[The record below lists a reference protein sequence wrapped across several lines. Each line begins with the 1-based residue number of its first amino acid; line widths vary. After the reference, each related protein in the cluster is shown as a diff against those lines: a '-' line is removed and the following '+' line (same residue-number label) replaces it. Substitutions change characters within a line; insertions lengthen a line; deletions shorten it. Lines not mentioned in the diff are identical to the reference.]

1 VLAYGAESDRKLG
14 IEGEVRT
21 CTRPPTVEPV
31 QARMGRRQARRC
43 VRCLHGLYVILDLQ
57 PYRLSPWILYVEV
70 GQPDRFAPCCRARPA
85 LRRMHAALWGRRS
98 AALLGIG
105 R

>member
-1 VLAYGAESDRKLG
+1 MSDAYMVYMCFYTYG
-14 IEGEVRT
+14 RT
-21 CTRPPTVEPV
+21 GSAP
-31 QARMGRRQARRC
+31 
-43 VRCLHGLYVILDLQ
+43 GLYVEAGH
-57 PYRLSPWILYVEV
+57 PN
-70 GQPDRFAPCCRARPA
+70 RFAPCCRARPA